1 MNVSLVFL
9 IVLFIVLDV
18 SEIFLGLIFQIKELG
33 FVGFDILDVLFDLG
47 LKLRGKFVNLEKVFF

>member
-1 MNVSLVFL
+1 LNVSLVFL